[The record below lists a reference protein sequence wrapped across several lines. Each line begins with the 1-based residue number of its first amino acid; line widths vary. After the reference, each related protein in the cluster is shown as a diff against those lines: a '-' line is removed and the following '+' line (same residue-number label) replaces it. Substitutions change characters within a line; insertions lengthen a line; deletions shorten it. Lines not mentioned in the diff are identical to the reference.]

1 MRLIL
6 EMNWTVYIIRSESS
20 GTYYRGSCEDFEK
33 RLAEHNAG
41 KTRSTKAHRPWV
53 KVYTAIFDNKTD
65 ALKREKY
72 FKTRSGYRWLK
83 EHGII

>member
-1 MRLIL
+1 MS
-6 EMNWTVYIIRSESS
+6 WSVYIIKSELA
-20 GTYYRGSCEDFEK
+20 GRYYRGCCADFEK

-41 KTRSTKAHRPWV
+41 KTKSTKAYRPWA
-53 KVYTAIFDNKTD
+53 KVYIETFENKTD

-83 EHGII
+83 EHNLI